1 MGIKV
6 KTTLKLKE
14 SVKKVKD
21 SIRRESFDELIE
33 AIKNVIRKG
42 ISPVEGAGRF
52 TRYSESY
59 RDAIKKGYE
68 AVSDKQGKVSPVDM
82 TLSGDMLRSLKLKP
96 GDEGRVLEFEDE
108 KADYHNN
115 QGAGK
120 AKTIRRLLPRE
131 NGEKFSNVVQNKFVK
146 AVKDLVKKI
155 RF

>member
-68 AVSDKQGKVSPVDM
+68 VVSDKQGKVSPVDM
-82 TLSGDMLRSLKLKP
+82 TLSGDMLRSLKSKP

-120 AKTIRRLLPRE
+120 AKTIRRLLPTE